1 MYRKFIAA
9 FFIFSMILGN
19 ASTAIA
25 QTTNDLPVY
34 LVQPGDTLITIA
46 SRFGVSATDI
56 INANQI
62 QNQDFIS
69 PGDGLRIP
77 GLQGITGTLTSLTV
91 PLGESLDSLARTY
104 ATSPGFIVKI
114 NRLTSPYEVY
124 AGASLIIPVPDSKPE
139 HIPVKTIEP
148 GSTLL
153 EAAALLQENPRQL
166 QESNELTTRNL
177 LPGSVLYDVAAE
189 GRAAINV
196 LDPSLTR
203 VSINPLPLMQGGT
216 FEIIVTSSVPVT
228 LEGTL
233 AGNQLTFFSESE
245 NKFVALQGI
254 HAMAQPGVYDF
265 TLKGQFGNGTG
276 FSMSQP
282 VLLISGDYP
291 KDAPLT
297 VDPATIDPAV
307 TNPEDDFIKN
317 LVSIL
322 TPVRQ
327 WDGIFEIP
335 GQYAE
340 YTSRFGDR
348 RSYNGSDYTYFHSG
362 LDFAGGMGLPIKAPA
377 DGTVVL
383 AGPLTVR
390 GNATFID
397 HGWGIY
403 SGFFHQSEIKVK
415 VGDRVKKGDI
425 IGLVGNTGRV
435 NNAFDYPG
443 AGAHLHWEVWVNGVQ
458 VNPMT
463 WMNTVYP

>member
-1 MYRKFIAA
+1 
-9 FFIFSMILGN
+9 
-19 ASTAIA
+19 
-25 QTTNDLPVY
+25 
-34 LVQPGDTLITIA
+34 
-46 SRFGVSATDI
+46 VSATDI

-104 ATSPGFIVKI
+104 ATSLGFIVKI

-245 NKFVALQGI
+245 TSSSLCRAFMPWLS
-254 HAMAQPGVYDF
+254 PVY
-265 TLKGQFGNGTG
+265 
-276 FSMSQP
+276 M
-282 VLLISGDYP
+282 IS
-291 KDAPLT
+291 
-297 VDPATIDPAV
+297 
-307 TNPEDDFIKN
+307 
-317 LVSIL
+317 
-322 TPVRQ
+322 
-327 WDGIFEIP
+327 
-335 GQYAE
+335 
-340 YTSRFGDR
+340 
-348 RSYNGSDYTYFHSG
+348 H
-362 LDFAGGMGLPIKAPA
+362 
-377 DGTVVL
+377 
-383 AGPLTVR
+383 
-390 GNATFID
+390 
-397 HGWGIY
+397 
-403 SGFFHQSEIKVK
+403 
-415 VGDRVKKGDI
+415 
-425 IGLVGNTGRV
+425 
-435 NNAFDYPG
+435 
-443 AGAHLHWEVWVNGVQ
+443 
-458 VNPMT
+458 
-463 WMNTVYP
+463 